1 MSGRDARFFGVHACR
16 ALVERRPDA
25 VQRAFVNEATLPIF
39 ADLLKELA
47 KRRRPYRVV
56 EDAELETVSGSR
68 HHEGVCLV
76 ADPLTEPDPAAIVDA
91 LAKRPRARMVFL
103 DGVGNPHNVG
113 AILRTAA
120 HFGAGALIGKA
131 GELSPPS
138 GATAR
143 TAEGG
148 AEHVPVMTWKHPGRS
163 LRRVMEA
170 GFTSVATVVEG
181 GTPLYEVELPT
192 HCVFLLGAEREG
204 LSEGALRTADLSV
217 TIPGSGAV
225 ESLNVAAAAAVLLS
239 EHARRHGT

>member
-1 MSGRDARFFGVHACR
+1 MSRDATFFGVHACR
-16 ALVERRPDA
+16 ALAAKRPDA
-25 VQRAFVNEATLPIF
+25 VHRAFVNEATLPVF
-39 ADLLKELA
+39 ADLLKDLA
-47 KRRRPYRVV
+47 ARRRPYRVV
-56 EDAELETVSGSR
+56 DDAELEAVSGTR
-68 HHEGVCLV
+68 HHEGVCLI
-76 ADPLTEPDPAAIVDA
+76 ADPIAEPDPAALVDA
-91 LAKRPRARMVFL
+91 LAKRPWARMVFL
-103 DGVGNPHNVG
+103 DGVSNPHNVG

-120 HFGAGALIGKA
+120 HFGAGALIGRS
-131 GELSPPS
+131 GELPSPS

-181 GTPLYEVELPT
+181 GERLYDVELPT

-204 LSEGALRTADLSV
+204 LSEGAVRAATLAV

-225 ESLNVAAAAAVLLS
+225 ESLNVAAAAAVLLG